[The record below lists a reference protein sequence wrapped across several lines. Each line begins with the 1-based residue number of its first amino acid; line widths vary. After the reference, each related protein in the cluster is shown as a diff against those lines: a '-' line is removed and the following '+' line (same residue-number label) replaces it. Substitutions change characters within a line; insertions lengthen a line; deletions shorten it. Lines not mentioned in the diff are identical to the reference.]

1 MMQRKRIKNLTDIF
15 DFSRTEEISG
25 KVIPI
30 CCLKNKNFSNLDLS
44 GLDLSSIEPEFWEG
58 AKFHNTDFSNTGIR
72 FNPENI
78 EFQDMEYCEFENV
91 DMSSFDSSCFD
102 GAYIKGCNFRNTRI
116 DIPLNK
122 IRGRIIGVKLDKLY
136 ANKSEEYW
144 NRIPIDEEFLKLN
157 PFIKISYKKVWEV
170 ISSILLSGRIFLP
183 NKKLE
188 ELIKRCE
195 DILKFDDGTITK
207 FYNIVCRNS
216 NNLYQRLRFFQGV
229 IESMVIDSITIE
241 ENDSFILRKLLI
253 RECTFKEVICKVSI
267 SKLTDLNESYSKFF
281 SDSNKFEKILFDDI
295 DYHTWT
301 QLQSSDVG
309 RITFR
314 TNLYLELG
322 KQCNCRCSFCR
333 NCSFEDD
340 EKKCKYNLKV
350 IKRNLVKLFPYL
362 DTVFIGGGEPS
373 LKMNAIKQ
381 LLELRANYEGLTVPN
396 FVIITNGSIDEDELY
411 DARFG
416 SDDAIYVSRHAISDE
431 DNKKILNPKLHTNM
445 NDLKVFRYF
454 PVDVVLSPVCVKGGL
469 DTSEKIAEYI
479 YEANK
484 LGLEHIIISSLQK
497 SASLGTTD
505 FEYDDLYVDPI
516 IFEQVKESLRIQKY
530 EEKLPI
536 YSTGGYVLN
545 IFHKGEIKVIFKEYI
560 SKEEEEE
567 QRKMAFKRT
576 FDLTMSQNGDV
587 FEDWRKEHKVDLDS
601 LKP

>member
-1 MMQRKRIKNLTDIF
+1 MQRRRIENLTDIF

-30 CCLKNKNFSNLDLS
+30 CFLKNKDFSNLDLS
-44 GLDLSSIEPEFWEG
+44 GLDLSSIEPEFWDG

-72 FNPENI
+72 FNPKGMG
-78 EFQDMEYCEFENV
+78 FPYMKDCEFENV
-91 DMSSFDSSCFD
+91 DMSSLDPSFFN
-102 GAYIKGCNFRNTRI
+102 GVYIEGCNFRNTKI
-116 DIPLNK
+116 DIPFYKTTL
-122 IRGRIIGVKLDKLY
+122 RLIGVKLDKLY

-144 NRIPIDEEFLKLN
+144 NHILIDEEFLKLN

-183 NKKLE
+183 DKKLE

-195 DILKFDDGTITK
+195 DILKFDNGTITK

-216 NNLYQRLRFFQGV
+216 NNLYQRLRFFQGI
-229 IESMVIDSITIE
+229 IEDMVIDSITIE
-241 ENDSFILRKLLI
+241 DNDYFMLRKLSI

-267 SKLTDLNESYSKFF
+267 SKLTELNEYSKFF
-281 SDSNKFEKILFDDI
+281 SDSNKFEKILFDYI

-301 QLQSSDVG
+301 QLQSNDVG

-350 IKRNLVKLFPYL
+350 IKRNLIKLFPYL

-373 LKMNAIKQ
+373 LKMDAIKQ
-381 LLELRANYEGLTVPN
+381 LLELRANYEGLTIPN
-396 FVIITNGSIDEDELY
+396 FVIITNGSIEEDELY
-411 DARFG
+411 DDRFG
-416 SDDAIYVSRHAISDE
+416 GDDAIYVSRHAISDD
-431 DNKKILNPKLHTNM
+431 DNKKILNPKLHTNTG
-445 NDLKVFRYF
+445 DLKEFKYF
-454 PVDVVLSPVCVKGGL
+454 PLEVVLSPVCVKGGL

-545 IFHKGEIKVIFKEYI
+545 IFYKKELKVIFKEYI
-560 SKEEEEE
+560 SKEEEEV
-567 QRKMAFKRT
+567 QRKRAFKRT

-601 LKP
+601 LNS